1 MNNEEVV
8 AAISR
13 ITRKKP
19 ADIKSHISLGTLG
32 LSSSFGL
39 SALRSLLEAECA
51 TRIPALH
58 PDLKVGDLLGL
69 LDGTAPKGDCHTE
82 SGSEAAIASLSGQGN
97 VGLGMDIQEIEL
109 MPLAS
114 DYRTHSFYSS
124 HFAATE
130 IATALLKPDPRI
142 HLCGVFC
149 AKEAAKKS
157 HPSLLNLRMS
167 DLLVSHDRQGKPEL
181 HLSDSVVLPYSYD
194 FILSISHT
202 ARIAAATCITVC
214 RARRVEPVPL

>member
-1 MNNEEVV
+1 MNHEEVI

-19 ADIKSHISLGTLG
+19 ADIKAFISLGTLG

-39 SALRSLLEAECA
+39 SALRSLLEAECE
-51 TRIPALH
+51 TRIPALN
-58 PDLKVGDLLGL
+58 PNLKVGDLLAL
-69 LDGTAPKGDCHTE
+69 LGETELKGDGQTE
-82 SGSEAAIASLSGQGN
+82 CGSEAATVSFPGQGN
-97 VGLGMDIQEIEL
+97 LGLGMDIQEIEL

-114 DYRTHSFYSS
+114 DYRTDDFYSS
-124 HFAATE
+124 HFVATE

-149 AKEAAKKS
+149 AKEATKKS
-157 HPSLLNLRMS
+157 HSSLLNLRMS
-167 DLLVSHDRQGKPEL
+167 DLLVDHDRQGKPWL
-181 HLSDSVVLPYSYD
+181 HLSDSVVLPYSYE

-202 ARIAAATCITVC
+202 ARIAAATCITVWH
-214 RARRVEPVPL
+214 AH